1 MVNKFIF
8 KMPAC
13 QNLKDRISTINNAY
27 ATGITPY
34 IRPDNEN
41 EIDQYY
47 KELGVEKN
55 QCVYCLGEGNGMD
68 HLKPLVEGGMPSGYI
83 TDIHNLVPCCSRCN
97 SSKGSKS
104 FEDWYLSD
112 KNIKRLKK
120 LGLDDNKINER
131 YKKICDFED
140 KIPGPID
147 YEKIVGKDK
156 WEEYKS
162 RKKKLVKQLEEEQKF
177 LDDLNK
183 KIMSKK
189 NEWYK

>member
-1 MVNKFIF
+1 MANKPNF

-27 ATGITPY
+27 ATSITPC
-34 IRPDNEN
+34 IRPDNKN

-55 QCVYCLGEGNGMD
+55 QCAYCLGEGNGMD

-83 TDIHNLVPCCSRCN
+83 TDIHNLVPCCSKCN

-104 FEDWYLSD
+104 FKDWYMSD
-112 KNIKRLKK
+112 KNKKRLKG
-120 LGLDDNKINER
+120 LGLDAKKIDER

-147 YEKIVGKDK
+147 YEKIVGKKK
-156 WEEYKS
+156 WEEYKD
-162 RKKKLVKQLEEEQKF
+162 RKDKLVKQLVEEQKF

-183 KIMSKK
+183 IIMSKK
-189 NEWYK
+189 DEWYK

>member
-47 KELGVEKN
+47 KELGVKKN
-55 QCVYCLGEGNGMD
+55 QCAYCLGEGNGMD
-68 HLKPLVEGGMPSGYI
+68 HLKPLVKNGMPSGYI

-183 KIMSKK
+183 IIMSKK
-189 NEWYK
+189 DEWYK